1 MNHLV
6 RWKLNLFSI
15 FLPTNSI
22 FFFFQDREEQ
32 NYGIEIIQSNG
43 QNGFKKK
50 QTHLTDLSHISKINI
65 PNTIPEKVQ
74 IYRSQSVGN
83 RVTVKQA
90 NTNGTAN
97 DTRSFFSD
105 SLLNNISFG
114 KKSESRSLGDI
125 HKHSSGT
132 LSRPDIFYQVQE
144 NDFEMKLINA

>member
-6 RWKLNLFSI
+6 KWKTIEFIFVFCVNENHFLFY
-15 FLPTNSI
+15 P
-22 FFFFQDREEQ
+22 DRNEQ
-32 NYGIEIIQSNG
+32 NYEIEIIQSNG

-50 QTHLTDLSHISKINI
+50 STHLIDMSHISKINI
-65 PNTIPEKVQ
+65 PNVIPEEVK
-74 IYRSQSVGN
+74 IFRSQSVGN
-83 RVTVKQA
+83 RKTFKQT

-125 HKHSSGT
+125 HRHSSGT
-132 LSRPDIFYQVQE
+132 LARLDIFYQVQK
-144 NDFEMKLINA
+144 NVI